1 MSEVAGSKLMSNEL
15 MIVLATASVA
25 ALIGGAL
32 VAWFTARQGQV
43 PEPELDGRRELEV
56 IELREIAEQ
65 YRQESRA
72 AEEQV
77 RSHRAELEN
86 GLTHINTLEDQVA
99 AYLRQYAQAKNTL
112 KAEIR
117 QKSLLSTELAAAS
130 AQIQA
135 LRGRVQELEMERNAI
150 TGTLRRLSA

>member
-1 MSEVAGSKLMSNEL
+1 MSNEL

-32 VAWFTARQGQV
+32 VAWFTARQGQA
-43 PEPELDGRRELEV
+43 PDPELEGRRELEL

-65 YRQESRA
+65 YRQEGRA

-77 RSHRAELEN
+77 RSHQAELEN
-86 GLTHINTLEDQVA
+86 GLAHISTLEDQVA